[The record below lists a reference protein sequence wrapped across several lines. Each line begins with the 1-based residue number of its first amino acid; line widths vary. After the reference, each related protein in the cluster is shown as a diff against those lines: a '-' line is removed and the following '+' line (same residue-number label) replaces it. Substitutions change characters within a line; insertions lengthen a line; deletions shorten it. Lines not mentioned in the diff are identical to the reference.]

1 MQLLKFSI
9 LSATMLA
16 PVAALA
22 NENAVEAEQPRDIV
36 VSGAKQESAS
46 ATKTDTPLIEVPQ
59 PVTIIED
66 EVFEAQGAISVSDT
80 LNYVAGVTANPYG
93 PDSRVD
99 GALVTDG
106 SGAVDLGQDRIDV
119 IHTFAPLQFGHH

>member
-66 EVFEAQGAISVSDT
+66 EELYLIS
-80 LNYVAGVTANPYG
+80 
-93 PDSRVD
+93 
-99 GALVTDG
+99 LVN
-106 SGAVDLGQDRIDV
+106 SPARSW
-119 IHTFAPLQFGHH
+119 ARS